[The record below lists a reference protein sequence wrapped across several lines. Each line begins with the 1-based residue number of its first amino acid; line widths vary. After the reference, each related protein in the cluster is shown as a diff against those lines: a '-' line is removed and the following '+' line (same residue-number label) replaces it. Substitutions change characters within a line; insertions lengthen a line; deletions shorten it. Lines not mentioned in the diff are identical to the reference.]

1 MSPKKRSNKTSDPV
15 HSTPVDQG
23 AKAAPGTSPLPLA
36 QHRERAPFPI
46 VGIGS
51 SAGGLEALE
60 EFFSHLPPD
69 PQIAFVVVSH
79 QHPSHASLLPEILR
93 RWTPL
98 PVREASDGLPVELNT
113 VYLPPPGSRLAIL
126 HAVLHVMESGQGERP
141 FLPIDYFFR
150 SLAED
155 QQDKAIGIV
164 LSGTGTDGSLGLK
177 AIKGESGMTMAQ
189 EPRSAKYAGMPQST
203 IDAGVVDFVLPA
215 TEMGRRLCDY
225 VHRRL
230 ILPRGL
236 ELDSDG
242 ARDFNK
248 ILLYLR
254 DRTGNDFSQYKNN
267 TTIRRIERRM
277 DIHRIATLAHYLRYL
292 QSDHAEAEALFQEL
306 LIGVT
311 SFFRDAPV
319 FEALATQGLPKLL
332 DDKPDG
338 YNIRVWVPACSTGE
352 EAYSIAMLVEEY
364 LSRRKLHHTL
374 QVFGTD
380 IDTEAIDKARQALY
394 PEGIGNDV
402 SPARLERFFVKED
415 SRYRVKKELRE
426 HIIFAPHNVLKDPP
440 FTKLD
445 LLSCRNFLIYLR
457 PDTQHWII
465 PLFHYALKPK
475 GVLLLGNSETIDG
488 FAELFTPVDRKSR
501 LFTRAAGP
509 ASLPAMETSS
519 MRALDAVDRV
529 PPPAV
534 TAVHRP
540 SYLIEPIRTL
550 LLDRYVPAA
559 VFVNQQGQVVY
570 IHGRTGAYLEPAPGL
585 ASQQLVDMARE
596 GLRSE
601 LTAALHLAEKQR
613 SRIVRKG
620 IRVSASGTVLDVTV
634 TVTPLTEP
642 EALEGLLLVTFE
654 TLSVEAAGPPDVK
667 HAELQSADVG
677 AVLELQYTQQRLQ
690 RTIEE
695 LQLSNE
701 EFKSAHEEM
710 QSTNEELQSTNEEL
724 ETAKEELQSLNEEL
738 VTVNAQL
745 QSKMEELGAA
755 NDDLQNLLNS
765 TEVATVFLDSELRI
779 KRFTPEAARV
789 SKVINSDIGRPFSDI
804 VSTVQYDGLKDDA
817 RTVFQTLV
825 FKEREVKSLD
835 GRWYLLRIFP
845 YRTSK
850 NVIDGLVLTYLDITQ
865 SKRAAEAARDA
876 RLYAESIVDTVREP
890 LLVLDTDLHVV
901 SANRS
906 FYRSFKLEPQDVE
919 RHPIDRIAAGRWN
932 QPALRAVLGK
942 LLADDTAV
950 EDVEIET
957 DGSMSRPG
965 KWIVNARRFEQSGDA
980 APLILLAME
989 HLTGKTPVPPQ
1000 QDGGS
1005 HGNKS

>member
-1 MSPKKRSNKTSDPV
+1 MARKNQSNKTSGR
-15 HSTPVDQG
+15 TPPLQVDG
-23 AKAAPGTSPLPLA
+23 PPIVAANESARHPGQ
-36 QHRERAPFPI
+36 QHERAAFPI

-93 RWTPL
+93 RWTSL
-98 PVREASDGLPVELNT
+98 PVREASDSLRLEPNT

-126 HAVLHVMESGQGERP
+126 HAVLHLMESGQGERP

-155 QQDKAIGIV
+155 QQEKAIGIV

-189 EPRSAKYAGMPQST
+189 EPRSAKYAGMPQSA

-215 TEMGRRLCDY
+215 AELGRQLCDY
-225 VHRRL
+225 QHRRL
-230 ILPRGL
+230 LVPRSP

-248 ILLYLR
+248 ILVYLR

-267 TTIRRIERRM
+267 TTRRRIERRM
-277 DIHRIATLAHYLRYL
+277 DIHRVSTLAHYLRYL
-292 QSDHAEAEALFQEL
+292 QSEHTEAEALFQEL

-319 FEALATQGLPKLL
+319 FEALATQGLSKLV
-332 DDKPDG
+332 DNKPDG

-352 EAYSIAMLVEEY
+352 EAYSIAMLVHEY
-364 LSRRKLHHTL
+364 LSSHKLHHSL

-380 IDTEAIDKARQALY
+380 IDKEAIDKARQGLY
-394 PEGIGNDV
+394 PEGIANDV
-402 SPARLERFFVKED
+402 SPVRLERFFVKED

-426 HIIFAPHNVLKDPP
+426 RIIFAPHNVLKDPP
-440 FTKLD
+440 FTKVD

-457 PDTQHWII
+457 PETQHWII
-465 PLFHYALKPK
+465 PLFHYALKPD
-475 GVLLLGNSETIDG
+475 GLLLLGNSETIDG
-488 FAELFTPVDRKSR
+488 FTELFNPLDRKSR

-509 ASLPAMETSS
+509 ASLPAMEKSPTPSVS
-519 MRALDAVDRV
+519 MVERV
-529 PPPAV
+529 PTPAV

-550 LLDRYVPAA
+550 LLNRYVPAA
-559 VFVNQQGQVVY
+559 VFVNRQGQVVY

-585 ASQQLVDMARE
+585 ATQQLVDMARD
-596 GLRSE
+596 GLRQE
-601 LTAALHLAEKQR
+601 LIAALHLADKQQGPV
-613 SRIVRKG
+613 VRQG
-620 IRVSASGTVLDVTV
+620 IRVLDQGKVLHVRLAA
-634 TVTPLTEP
+634 TPLAEP
-642 EALEGLLLVTFE
+642 EALEGLVLVTFE
-654 TLSVEAAGPPDVK
+654 TMSVEDAAAPEANHP
-667 HAELQSADVG
+667 EPQSAEVG
-677 AVLELQYTQQRLQ
+677 LVLELQYTQQRLK

-745 QSKMEELGAA
+745 QNKLVELEGT

-765 TEVATVFLDSELRI
+765 TEVATVFLDHELRI

-789 SKVINSDIGRPFSDI
+789 SKVIASDIGRPFSDI
-804 VSTVQYDGLKDDA
+804 VSTVQYDGLKEDA
-817 RTVFQTLV
+817 RTVFQTLI
-825 FKEREVKSLD
+825 FKEREVLSLD

-850 NVIDGLVLTYLDITQ
+850 NVIDGLVLTYLDITL
-865 SKRAAEAARDA
+865 SKRASQAARDA

-890 LLVLDTDLHVV
+890 LLVLDTQLRVV

-906 FYRSFKLEPQDVE
+906 FYRAFKLDRKDVE
-919 RHPIDRIAAGRWN
+919 GHPVDRIAAGRWN
-932 QPALRAVLGK
+932 QPALRTVLEQ
-942 LLADDTAV
+942 LLADETTV

-980 APLILLAME
+980 APLILLALE
-989 HLTGKTPVPPQ
+989 DLTGRTSPL
-1000 QDGGS
+1000 QDGAS
-1005 HGNKS
+1005 HGNEI

>member
-1 MSPKKRSNKTSDPV
+1 MSRKEFDTPSGRTPPAHADESPPSVGATDPV
-15 HSTPVDQG
+15 MRPGQRHEQ
-23 AKAAPGTSPLPLA
+23 AA
-36 QHRERAPFPI
+36 FPI

-69 PQIAFVVVSH
+69 PQIAFAVVSH

-98 PVREASDGLPVELNT
+98 PVMEASDGLKVEPNA
-113 VYLPPPGSRLAIL
+113 VYLPPPGSRMAIL
-126 HAVLHVMESGQGERP
+126 HAVLHLMESGQGERP

-155 QQDKAIGIV
+155 QQDQAIGIV

-189 EPRSAKYAGMPQST
+189 EPRSAKYAGMPQSA

-215 TEMGRRLCDY
+215 VELGRQLCDY
-225 VHRRL
+225 LHRRHL
-230 ILPRGL
+230 VVGGPA
-236 ELDSDG
+236 LDSDG
-242 ARDFNK
+242 VRDFNK

-267 TTIRRIERRM
+267 TTRRRIERRM

-292 QSDHAEAEALFQEL
+292 QSDHAEVEALFQEL

-311 SFFRDAPV
+311 SFFRDPTV
-319 FEALATQGLPKLL
+319 FEALAVQGLPKLL

-338 YNIRVWVPACSTGE
+338 YNIRVWVAACSTGE
-352 EAYSIAMLVEEY
+352 EAYSIAMLVQEY
-364 LSRRKLHHTL
+364 LSQHKLHHSL
-374 QVFGTD
+374 QVFATD
-380 IDTEAIDKARQALY
+380 LDVESIDKARQGLY
-394 PEGIGNDV
+394 SEGIGNDV

-415 SRYRVKKELRE
+415 HRYRVKKELRE
-426 HIIFAPHNVLKDPP
+426 HIIFAPHNVLRDPP
-440 FTKLD
+440 FTRVD

-457 PDTQHWII
+457 PETQHWII
-465 PLFHYALKPK
+465 PLFHYALRPN
-475 GVLLLGNSETIDG
+475 GLLLLGNSETIDG
-488 FAELFTPVDRKSR
+488 FPELFTTLDRKSR
-501 LFTRAAGP
+501 LFVRDAGP
-509 ASLPAMETSS
+509 ASLPAMEKSPIPAVS
-519 MRALDAVDRV
+519 AVDRM
-529 PPPAV
+529 PPPAISP
-534 TAVHRP
+534 AHRP
-540 SYLIEPIRTL
+540 SYLIEPIRKL

-559 VFVNQQGQVVY
+559 VFVNRQGQVVY

-585 ASQQLVDMARE
+585 ATQQLVEMARE
-596 GLRSE
+596 GLRQE
-601 LTAALHLAEKQR
+601 LIAALILAEKQKG
-613 SRIVRKG
+613 SVVRKG
-620 IRVSASGTVLDVTV
+620 VAVSAYGKALRVTLS
-634 TVTPLTEP
+634 VTPIAEP
-642 EALEGLLLVTFE
+642 EALEGLLVVTFE
-654 TLSVEAAGPPDVK
+654 TASVTAADPSDVK
-667 HAELQSADVG
+667 GQEPQSAEVG
-677 AVLELQYTQQRLQ
+677 LVLELQYTQQRLN

-745 QSKMEELGAA
+745 QSKLDELENT

-765 TEVATVFLDSELRI
+765 TEVATVFLDNELRI
-779 KRFTPEAARV
+779 KRFTPEAAHV
-789 SKVINSDIGRPFSDI
+789 SKVIASDIGRPFSDI
-804 VSTVQYDGLKDDA
+804 VSTVQYDGLKEDA
-817 RTVFQTLV
+817 RIVFQTLIY
-825 FKEREVKSLD
+825 KEREVVSLD

-850 NVIDGLVLTYLDITQ
+850 NVIDGLVLTYLDITL
-865 SKRAAEAARDA
+865 SKQASQAARDA

-890 LLVLDTDLHVV
+890 LLVLDTDLRVV

-906 FYRSFKLEPQDVE
+906 FYRSFELDRNDVE
-919 RHPIDRIAAGRWN
+919 RQPLGRIAAGRWN

-942 LLADDTAV
+942 LLVDETTV

-957 DGSMSRPG
+957 DGSMSQPG

-989 HLTGKTPVPPQ
+989 HTGRTPPP
-1000 QDGGS
+1000 
-1005 HGNKS
+1005 H

>member
-1 MSPKKRSNKTSDPV
+1 MSPKKRSNKISDAVLP
-15 HSTPVDQG
+15 TPVDQG
-23 AKAAPGTSPLPLA
+23 AKAAPGMSILPLG

-98 PVREASDGLPVELNT
+98 SVREASDGLKVEPNT

-126 HAVLHVMESGQGERP
+126 HAVLHLMESGQGERP

-189 EPRSAKYAGMPQST
+189 EPRSAKYGGMPQSA
-203 IDAGVVDFVLPA
+203 IDAGVVDFVTPA
-215 TEMGRRLCDY
+215 VEMGRQLCDY
-225 VHRRL
+225 LRRRHSVV
-230 ILPRGL
+230 RGP
-236 ELDSDG
+236 ELDPDG

-254 DRTGNDFSQYKNN
+254 DRTGNDFAQYKNN
-267 TTIRRIERRM
+267 TTRRRIERRM
-277 DIHRIATLAHYLRYL
+277 DIHRITTLAHYLRYL

-332 DDKPDG
+332 DAKPDG

-352 EAYSIAMLVEEY
+352 EAYSIAMLVQEY
-364 LSRRKLHHTL
+364 MSRHKLHHSL
-374 QVFGTD
+374 QVFATD
-380 IDTEAIDKARQALY
+380 LDVKSIDQARQGLY
-394 PEGIGNDV
+394 PEGIGNDI
-402 SPARLERFFVKED
+402 SPARLERFFVKEGHW
-415 SRYRVKKELRE
+415 YQVKKELRE
-426 HIIFAPHNVLKDPP
+426 HIVFAPHNVLRDPP
-440 FTKLD
+440 FTKVD

-457 PDTQHWII
+457 PETQHWII
-465 PLFHYALKPK
+465 PLFHYALKPD
-475 GVLLLGNSETIDG
+475 GLLLLGNSETIDG
-488 FAELFTPVDRKSR
+488 FAELFTPLDRKSR

-509 ASLPAMETSS
+509 ASPPAMEKSPIH
-519 MRALDAVDRV
+519 AVGAMDRV
-529 PPPAV
+529 PQPAMLPI
-534 TAVHRP
+534 HRP

-559 VFVNQQGQVVY
+559 VFVNRQGEVVY
-570 IHGRTGAYLEPAPGL
+570 IHGRTGTYLEPAPGL
-585 ASQQLVDMARE
+585 ATQQLVDMARE
-596 GLRSE
+596 GLRRE
-601 LTAALHLAEKQR
+601 LIAALTLAQKQKG
-613 SRIVRKG
+613 SVVRKG
-620 IRVSASGTVLDVTV
+620 IAVSAYGKVLRVSLS
-634 TVTPLTEP
+634 VTPIAEP

-654 TLSVEAAGPPDVK
+654 TTSVEAAP
-667 HAELQSADVG
+667 AEMTRPEPHSAEVG
-677 AVLELQYTQQRLQ
+677 LVLELQYTQQRLH

-745 QSKMEELGAA
+745 QSKLEELEATH
-755 NDDLQNLLNS
+755 DDLQNLLNS
-765 TEVATVFLDSELRI
+765 TEIATVFLDNELRI

-804 VSTVQYDGLKDDA
+804 VSTVQYDELKDDA

-825 FKEREVKSLD
+825 FKEREVRSLVPPED
-835 GRWYLLRIFP
+835 LSLPHVEECHRWARA
-845 YRTSK
+845 
-850 NVIDGLVLTYLDITQ
+850 DISRYHALQ
-865 SKRAAEAARDA
+865 
-876 RLYAESIVDTVREP
+876 
-890 LLVLDTDLHVV
+890 
-901 SANRS
+901 
-906 FYRSFKLEPQDVE
+906 
-919 RHPIDRIAAGRWN
+919 AGR
-932 QPALRAVLGK
+932 A
-942 LLADDTAV
+942 
-950 EDVEIET
+950 
-957 DGSMSRPG
+957 SR
-965 KWIVNARRFEQSGDA
+965 
-980 APLILLAME
+980 L
-989 HLTGKTPVPPQ
+989 
-1000 QDGGS
+1000 
-1005 HGNKS
+1005 